1 MTWDLIVGR
10 SFCDHILFGV
20 RDGHAVAASIS
31 VALGPRDIIRV
42 SEGAIRLSSEEQSAV
57 ELVRLYRVR
66 SVALTHVSDV
76 EHRIPRGGPYN
87 VCPRYWMVI
96 PGSDTAW
103 DTASC
108 DWQEN
113 ILPFH

>member
-1 MTWDLIVGR
+1 MAECRISL
-10 SFCDHILFGV
+10 
-20 RDGHAVAASIS
+20 AAQ
-31 VALGPRDIIRV
+31 
-42 SEGAIRLSSEEQSAV
+42 EQRAV

-66 SVALTHVSDV
+66 SVALISMSDV
-76 EHRIPRGGPYN
+76 EHRILKEGSYN
-87 VCPRYWMVI
+87 IRPRYWMVI